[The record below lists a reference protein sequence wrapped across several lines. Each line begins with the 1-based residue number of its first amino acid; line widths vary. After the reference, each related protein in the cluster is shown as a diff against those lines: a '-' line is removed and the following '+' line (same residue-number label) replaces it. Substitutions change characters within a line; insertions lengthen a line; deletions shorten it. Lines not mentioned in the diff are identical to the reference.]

1 MRKVLLL
8 FVMLIGTACL
18 FELQAQQM
26 KVISFNIHSNTNLK
40 NIGKNTWNHRAK
52 AVKNMIEKEAP
63 EVFGIQEAVL
73 DQLSYIDRKFRDTYR
88 RVGVARDNGITR
100 GEHTSIYYD
109 KTKLKILSYKTR
121 WLSETPQKVSYGWDA
136 KEKRIV
142 TIAHFQVIETG
153 KEFFYFNT
161 HLERADRKAQAKE
174 VELLVNMIQ
183 SEVPAGIPVI
193 LGGDMNS
200 NIRSA
205 AFDPL
210 TEIGMEVARDIAPRT
225 DYKNS
230 YNAFGNGTPSMNDHF
245 FVRDIEVNRFKTLNK
260 SYGAPY
266 ISDHYPIMMIIT
278 F

>member
-18 FELQAQQM
+18 CELEAQQM

-40 NIGKNTWNHRAK
+40 IDGKNAWNHRAK
-52 AVKNMIEKEAP
+52 AVINMLNKETP
-63 EVFGIQEAVL
+63 EIFAVQEAVL
-73 DQLSYIDRKFRDTYR
+73 DQLSYIDRRFRDTYR
-88 RVGVARDNGITR
+88 RVGASKDNGITR
-100 GEHTSIYYD
+100 GEHTAIYYD
-109 KTKLKILSYKTR
+109 KNKLKMLSYKTR
-121 WLSETPQKVSYGWDA
+121 WLSDTPQRVSYGWDA
-136 KEKRIV
+136 REKRIV
-142 TIAHFQVIETG
+142 TIAQFQDIATG
-153 KEFFYFNT
+153 QVFFYFNT

-174 VELLVNMIQ
+174 VELLVKMIQ

-200 NIRSA
+200 NIRTA

-210 TEIGMEVARDIAPRT
+210 AEIGMEVARDIAPRT

-230 YNAFGNGTPSMNDHF
+230 YNAFGKDNPSMNDHL
-245 FVRDIEVNRFKTLNK
+245 FVRDIIVHRFKTLTK
-260 SYGAPY
+260 DYGTTY
-266 ISDHYPIMMIIT
+266 ISDHYPIEMIIS